1 MVADD
6 QRWILHIYAM
16 EPSKKECE
24 PQDLIKGSN
33 ENKEILSE
41 DALRQLN
48 KYLPVLLPNKNVDN
62 LEEDAFAYGL
72 SCHTEEDY

>member
-16 EPSKKECE
+16 EPRNKERE

-33 ENKEILSE
+33 ENKAILSE
-41 DALRQLN
+41 DAMRQLS
-48 KYLPVLLPNKNVDN
+48 KSLTVLIPNKNVDS
-62 LEEDAFAYGL
+62 LKEDAFAYGL
-72 SCHTEEDY
+72 WCHVEEDY